1 MFGVDFSELM
11 IILLV
16 ALVVVGPERMPKV
29 ARTLGNLLGR
39 AQRFVN
45 TVKSDITRDMAVED
59 YRKLQQEIQE
69 QASSLE
75 QTLNESTQGLS
86 QQVQDISNTIQQPAT
101 NDAPKQHVA
110 LDAGG
115 GNVPARS
122 VSAGAAAPRKPNL
135 CAIVDKAIAA
145 GGPLEESPDF
155 QTLTSDEQENARKLH
170 AQEEKLH
177 GIRNNAHAEVERA
190 KKLAALAEAKAQAKA
205 QEQKK
210 AQEQQDGPVPDGQVL
225 SGNMQQAVLAE
236 TDGVSQ
242 GMPEQKKFL
251 ID

>member
-11 IILLV
+11 VILLV

-29 ARTLGNLLGR
+29 ARTLGNLWGR

-45 TVKSDITRDMAVED
+45 TVKSDISRDMVVED

-69 QASSLE
+69 QATSLE
-75 QTLNESTQGLS
+75 QTFKESTQGLS
-86 QQVQDISNTIQQPAT
+86 QQVQDIDNTLQQPVPDST
-101 NDAPKQHVA
+101 QKQSVA

-122 VSAGAAAPRKPNL
+122 VPAGAVAPRKPNL
-135 CAIVDKAIAA
+135 CAIVDKVIAA
-145 GGPLEESPDF
+145 GSPLEENSDF
-155 QTLTSDEQENARKLH
+155 QILTADEQESARKLH

-177 GIRNNAHAEVERA
+177 GIRNNAYAEVERA

-210 AQEQQDGPVPDGQVL
+210 AQEQQAVPVQAEHTE
-225 SGNMQQAVLAE
+225 SGDAQQAVFAE
-236 TDGVSQ
+236 AHDIAQNV
-242 GMPEQKKFL
+242 PEQKKFL